1 MEWQN
6 MGLIYLSLVGWLFV
20 LLVGWL
26 VRHSVSHPACHLII
40 YLISYNLISCLVV

>member
-6 MGLIYLSLVGWLFV
+6 MGLIYVFSWLVGSLFV

-26 VRHSVSHPACHLII
+26 VTQSSIQPVI
-40 YLISYNLISCLVV
+40 